1 MSFIDEKR
9 KTVKKR
15 EGKMRE
21 KRRDIT
27 VKKRENGEARKRQGE
42 GFRYITIFLSVLMTH
57 EVFSYNM
64 LIIIFFFLQ
73 LRQ

>member
-15 EGKMRE
+15 EGKIRE

>member
-1 MSFIDEKR
+1 MPFIDEKR

-27 VKKRENGEARKRQGE
+27 VKKREKTGKHVRDRERALD
-42 GFRYITIFLSVLMTH
+42 I
-57 EVFSYNM
+57 
-64 LIIIFFFLQ
+64 
-73 LRQ
+73 

>member
-1 MSFIDEKR
+1 
-9 KTVKKR
+9 
-15 EGKMRE
+15 MRE

-42 GFRYITIFLSVLMTH
+42 GFRYMTIFLSVLMTH

-64 LIIIFFFLQ
+64 LIIIFSFFSFGNSEISTHRQ
-73 LRQ
+73 L